1 MRTELTL
8 LDWHSRFEQQA
19 RWTQDIRRYLYGR
32 AALAGSQRVLDVG
45 CGTGVL
51 QHELQE
57 LSQAKIIGVD
67 LALNHLKLATRNT
80 QGALFTQG
88 DAHVLPFSSGTFD
101 MALCHFV
108 ILWVSD
114 PLKVITEMRR
124 VVAPGGAVL
133 ALAEPDYGGRI
144 DFPPELTILG
154 EEQRQ
159 SLRRQGAD
167 PEMGRKLA
175 GIFRQAG
182 LASIEFG
189 VLGGQW
195 HSPPSKAE
203 WESEWR
209 VLENDLSETRDE
221 AIDTGKLKALDWSAW
236 QRGER
241 VLFVPTFYAL
251 GFVPHL

>member
-1 MRTELTL
+1 MSTELTL
-8 LDWHSRFEQQA
+8 LDWHARYEQQA
-19 RWTQDIRRYLYGR
+19 HWTKAIRRYLY
-32 AALAGSQRVLDVG
+32 SRVSLGDSRRILDVG

-51 QHELQE
+51 ENELQK
-57 LSQAKIIGVD
+57 LSHTKIFGVD
-67 LALNHLKLATRNT
+67 IAWKHLEMATRNT
-80 QGALFTQG
+80 HGSIFAQG
-88 DAHVLPFSSGTFD
+88 DAHTLPFQSNSFEIGF
-101 MALCHFV
+101 CHYLL
-108 ILWVSD
+108 LWVAN
-114 PLKVITEMRR
+114 PLRVVQEMRR
-124 VVAPGGAVL
+124 VVIPGGAVL

-144 DFPPELTILG
+144 DYPPELSILG

-175 GIFRQAG
+175 SIFRQAG

-203 WESEWR
+203 WESEWH